1 MTKICRLCGKEFTPK
16 VHNQIYCKRDHF
28 TTCRICH
35 KKINLTGRE
44 NKLKLRMYNLK
55 GYAYCSHKCSC
66 KGIGLDKRL
75 KIDANIDI
83 QKLIYLYTKTSLSC
97 KEISKILNIPYDYVF
112 DRVKRL
118 NLTRSNYL
126 QEQCRINKNKK
137 ISNIL
142 TNKYKDPKECLN
154 MSQKCQNTYKT
165 KTGYNWVT
173 NNPKCVKTIVDKKF
187 KVFYNNLNNNTK
199 QILFNRENFRNYLL
213 SIPFEERNL
222 IRLCN
227 DLSVSKWHIL
237 KSYNKYAKDIDLNKT
252 TTNFEI
258 DVFKFVRNIYS
269 GQIIQNDRIAINPLE
284 LDIYIPDKKVAIEC
298 NGIYW
303 HSSKVIQDSKYHY
316 NKSKL
321 CEEKGL
327 RLIHIFEYEWYNER
341 QQPILKNIIK
351 NALGINE
358 YKLYARKLKIE
369 IRSSASMKDFF
380 NKNNIQGFRG
390 R

>member
-28 TTCRICH
+28 TTCRICG
-35 KKINLTGRE
+35 KRINLTGRE
-44 NKLKLRMYNLK
+44 NKLKLRMHILK

-83 QKLIYLYTKTSLSC
+83 EKLIYLYTQTSLSC
-97 KEISKILNIPYDYVF
+97 KDISSILNIPYDYAF
-112 DRVKRL
+112 DRIKRL
-118 NLTRSNYL
+118 NLIRSNYL
-126 QEQCRINKNKK
+126 QQQCRINKNKK
-137 ISNIL
+137 ISDIL
-142 TNKYKDPKECLN
+142 TNKYKDPKERLN
-154 MSQKCQNTYKT
+154 MSKKCQNTYKL
-165 KTGYNWVT
+165 KTGYKWIS
-173 NNPKCVKTIVDKKF
+173 NNPEWVKDMVGKKF
-187 KVFYNNLNNNTK
+187 KLFYNNLDENTK
-199 QILFNRENFRNYLL
+199 QILFNKDNFRNYLF

-222 IRLCN
+222 LRLCK
-227 DLSVSKWHIL
+227 DLNVSKYHIL

-258 DVFKFVRNIYS
+258 NVFKFIRSLYEGDIV
-269 GQIIQNDRIAINPLE
+269 QNDRSIINPLE
-284 LDIYIPDKKVAIEC
+284 LDIYIPNKKVAIEC

-321 CEEKGL
+321 CEEKGI

-358 YKLYARKLKIE
+358 HKLYARKLDIE
-369 IRSSASMKDFF
+369 IRTSASMRDFF
-380 NKNNIQGFRG
+380 NHNNIQGFRG